1 MFRPESNKKL
11 SKECRK
17 IVDTFLSENPE
28 IGQIFIYSNN
38 EQELFRSLQKNIS
51 SILRKNPPALEYYQ
65 GIQLGKSGYNR
76 LRWKDFAAIRILDY
90 IKHAGVSFSDMNL
103 RGKLIISNPLRNLW
117 KAIRTNSGEQTVD
130 FYEDMLHLF
139 RQLKGKDY
147 RKHPD
152 LGKIKYWMYRYPD
165 GIDPALVSMR
175 KRNRERILKKII
187 SRIDSGEIISHRY
200 YFKNG
205 LNEDDKFKIALEW
218 WQDYSFHLRM
228 AIRSVKELNYFLD
241 HTLHE
246 EELATLYE
254 AENSGIPVFIN
265 PYYLSLLNI
274 KDIQN
279 GIKPDITLRDYIFAN
294 KDLNFEFGHI
304 VAWEK
309 EDQVQPNKP
318 NVAGWVM
325 PDGKGLHRRYPEVA
339 IFIPE
344 TMGRSCGGLCV
355 SCQRMYDFQSGHLN
369 FNLDKLKS
377 ESNWKDDLKM
387 VMKYFRNDSQLRDIL
402 VTGGDAFMSSDR
414 VIKTILDHIYEM
426 SVQKI
431 RDNRNRPDGM
441 KYAEM
446 IRIRFGTRLPAYL
459 PQRFTPELIQIL
471 RNFKAKASAIGIK
484 QFIIQ
489 THFVSG
495 LEITPESRNAIK
507 KLISAGWMVTNQV
520 VFTAAAS
527 RRGHIIK
534 LRKTLNDIGVI
545 PYYTF
550 QVKGH
555 RENKHNF
562 APIAR
567 SVQEQQEEKIYGSVS
582 VNVLPEIKRLSCHP
596 GQMTENTDLIRKKY
610 GLPFL
615 ATDRSLMN
623 IPGVG
628 KSLTFR
634 VIGLTDDGRRIL
646 SFDHDPSR
654 NHSPIIKKMGKVTIV
669 ESKSVYEYLQQ
680 LSKMGEDL
688 KDYDTIYGYSI
699 GETEDRMP
707 IFEYPEYNFIVTPVF
722 TNLKISK
729 PAPDFELTET

>member
-1 MFRPESNKKL
+1 MFRTEP
-11 SKECRK
+11 SKRLNEECRK
-17 IVDTFLSENPE
+17 TIDIFFNANPE
-28 IGQIFIYSNN
+28 FGNIFLYSNN
-38 EQELFRSLQKNIS
+38 ERELFYS
-51 SILRKNPPALEYYQ
+51 LRKATLQIIKENPSALEYYR
-65 GIQLGKSGYNR
+65 GGHGYNK

-90 IKHAGVSFSDMNL
+90 MDHAGEGFNDMNL
-103 RGKLIISNPLRNLW
+103 RGKQIISNPLRTFW
-117 KAIRTNSGEQTVD
+117 KAIRTNSGEQSVD
-130 FYEDMLHLF
+130 FYKDMFHLF
-139 RQLKGKDY
+139 RQLKGKEY

-152 LGKIKYWMYRYPD
+152 LGKINYWMYRFPNGTD
-165 GIDPALVSMR
+165 KDIISVR
-175 KRNRERILKKII
+175 KKNRERILKKII
-187 SRIDSGEIISHRY
+187 SKIDSGEIISHRY
-200 YFKNG
+200 CFEKG
-205 LNEDDKFKIALEW
+205 HTEDDKFKIALKW

-241 HTLHE
+241 YTLKK
-246 EELATLYE
+246 EELATLHE

-274 KDIQN
+274 EDISN
-279 GIKPDITLRDYIFAN
+279 GRKTDITLRDYIFAN
-294 KDLNFEFGHI
+294 NDLNFEFGHI

-369 FNLDKLKS
+369 FNLEKLKP
-377 ESNWKDDLKM
+377 ESTWKDDLKS

-414 VIKTILDHIYEM
+414 AIKTILDYIYEM
-426 SVQKI
+426 AVQKI

-471 RNFKAKASAIGIK
+471 ENFKEKASAIGMK

-489 THFVSG
+489 THFVSS
-495 LEITPESRNAIK
+495 LEVTPEASVAIQ

-527 RRGHIIK
+527 RRGHTIK
-534 LRKTLNDIGVI
+534 LRKSLNDIGVL
-545 PYYTF
+545 PYYNF

-562 APIAR
+562 TPIAR
-567 SVQEQQEEKIYGSVS
+567 SIQEQQEEKIYGSVS
-582 VNVLPEIKRLSCHP
+582 VNILPEIKKLSCQP
-596 GQMTENTDLIRKKY
+596 GLMTRNINLIRKKH

-615 ATDRSLMN
+615 ATDKNVMN

-628 KSLTFR
+628 KSLSFR

-646 SFDHDPSR
+646 AFEHDPSR
-654 NHSPIIKKMGKVTIV
+654 NHSPIIKKMDKVIII

-680 LSKMGEDL
+680 LKKMGEDL
-688 KDYDTIYGYSI
+688 KEYDTIYGYSI
-699 GETEDRMP
+699 GESEDRIP
-707 IFEYPEYNFIVTPVF
+707 IFEYPEYNFIVSPVL
-722 TNLKISK
+722 TNLKISN
-729 PAPDFELTET
+729 PDSILLSTKL

>member
-1 MFRPESNKKL
+1 MFRTESNKQL
-11 SKECRK
+11 NKECRG
-17 IVDTFLSENPE
+17 IINTFLQKNPE

-38 EQELFRSLQKNIS
+38 EEELFQS
-51 SILRKNPPALEYYQ
+51 LRKITLRILNENPSALEYYH
-65 GIQLGKSGYNR
+65 GVKVGKSGYNR
-76 LRWKDFAAIRILDY
+76 LRWKDFAAVRILDY
-90 IKHAGVSFSDMNL
+90 IEHAGKSFTDMNL
-103 RGKLIISNPLRNLW
+103 RGKQIISNPLLTFW
-117 KAIRTNSGEQTVD
+117 KAIRSNLGVKSID
-130 FYEDMLHLF
+130 FYEDMVHLF
-139 RQLKGKDY
+139 RQLKGTEY

-152 LGKIKYWMYRYPD
+152 FGKINYWMHRFPNGVD
-165 GIDPALVSMR
+165 QDLISAR
-175 KRNRERILKKII
+175 KKNRERILKKII
-187 SRIDSGEIISHRY
+187 SKIDSGEIKSRRY
-200 YFKNG
+200 YFGEG
-205 LNEDDKFKIALEW
+205 LSSEDKFKVALDW
-218 WQDYSFHLRM
+218 WKDYSFHLRM
-228 AIRSVKELNYFLD
+228 AIRSVKELNNFLD
-241 HTLHE
+241 YTLGE
-246 EELATLYE
+246 EELAILYK

-274 KDIQN
+274 EDN
-279 GIKPDITLRDYIFAN
+279 SDGIRTDVTLREYIFAN
-294 KDLNFEFGHI
+294 EDLNFEFGHI

-309 EDQVQPNKP
+309 EDLVQPNEP

-369 FNLDKLKS
+369 FNLDKLKL
-377 ESNWKDDLKM
+377 ESNWMDDLNS
-387 VMKYFRNDSQLRDIL
+387 VMKYFRYDSQLRDIL
-402 VTGGDAFMSSDR
+402 VTGGDAFMSSDK
-414 VIKTILDHIYEM
+414 VIKIILDHIYEM
-426 SVQKI
+426 AVQKI
-431 RDNRNRPDGM
+431 RDNRNRSDGM

-446 IRIRFGTRLPAYL
+446 VRIRFGTRLPAYL
-459 PQRFTPELIQIL
+459 PQRFTPELIKIL
-471 RNFKAKASAIGIK
+471 KNFKAKASAIGIK

-489 THFVSG
+489 THFISS
-495 LEITPESRNAIK
+495 LEITPETRRAVK
-507 KLISAGWMVTNQV
+507 KLISAGWIVTNQV

-527 RRGHIIK
+527 RRGHTIK
-534 LRKTLNDIGVI
+534 LRKTLNDIGVV

-562 APIAR
+562 TPIAR
-567 SVQEQQEEKIYGSVS
+567 SVQEQLEEKIYGSVS
-582 VNVLPEIKRLSCHP
+582 DNVHTEIKKLSCWP
-596 GQMTENTDLIRKKY
+596 NKMEQNINSIRKKY

-615 ATDRSLMN
+615 ATDRSVMN

-654 NHSPIIKKMGKVTIV
+654 NHSPIIKKMGKATII

-680 LSKMGEDL
+680 VKKMGENL
-688 KDYDTIYGYSI
+688 KEYETIYGYSI

-707 IFEYPEYNFIVTPVF
+707 IFEYPEYNFIVSPVI
-722 TNLKISK
+722 TNLELSK
-729 PAPDFELTET
+729 PAPDFELTQT

>member
-1 MFRPESNKKL
+1 MFRPESNKQL

-17 IVDTFLSENPE
+17 LIDAFLQENPE
-28 IGQIFIYSNN
+28 TGQIFFYSNN
-38 EQELFRSLQKNIS
+38 EKELFHY
-51 SILRKNPPALEYYQ
+51 LRKATFNIIEENPSALEYYYGDQ
-65 GIQLGKSGYNR
+65 TGKSGYNR

-90 IKHAGVSFSDMNL
+90 IEHAGRSFSDMNL
-103 RGKLIISNPLRNLW
+103 HGKQIISNPLRTFW
-117 KAIRTNSGEQTVD
+117 KAIRTNSGEQSLD
-130 FYEDMLHLF
+130 FYEDMFHLF
-139 RQLKGKDY
+139 RQLKGKEY

-152 LGKIKYWMYRYPD
+152 LGKINYWMHLYPD
-165 GIDPALVSMR
+165 GVDQALVSAR
-175 KRNRERILKKII
+175 KKNRKRILKKII
-187 SRIDSGEIISHRY
+187 SKIDSGEIISHRY
-200 YFKNG
+200 YFNKG
-205 LNEDDKFKIALEW
+205 LKAKEKFKIALEW
-218 WQDYSFHLRM
+218 WKDYSFHLRM
-228 AIRSVKELNYFLD
+228 AIRSVKELDDFLD
-241 HTLHE
+241 HSFQKD
-246 EELATLYE
+246 ELEVLYK
-254 AENSGIPVFIN
+254 AESSGIPVFIN

-274 KDIQN
+274 ENLSNAKVL
-279 GIKPDITLRDYIFAN
+279 DITLRDYIFAN
-294 KDLNFEFGHI
+294 KDLNFEFGNI

-309 EDQVQPNKP
+309 EDQVQPNQP

-325 PDGKGLHRRYPEVA
+325 PDGRGLHRRYPEVA

-369 FNLDKLKS
+369 FNLDKLKL
-377 ESNWKDDLKM
+377 ESNWKDDLKL
-387 VMKYFRNDSQLRDIL
+387 VMKYFRNDAQLRDIL

-426 SVQKI
+426 AVQKI

-471 RNFKAKASAIGIK
+471 KDFKAKASAIGMK

-489 THFVSG
+489 THFVSS
-495 LEITPESRNAIK
+495 LEVTPEAKSAIK

-527 RRGHIIK
+527 RRGHTIK
-534 LRKTLNDIGVI
+534 LRETLNKIGVI

-562 APIAR
+562 TPIAR
-567 SVQEQQEEKIYGSVS
+567 SVQEQMEEKIYGTVS
-582 VNVLPEIKRLSCHP
+582 SGAQTDIKKLSCRP
-596 GQMTENTDLIRKKY
+596 DKMIQNIKTIREKY

-615 ATDRSLMN
+615 ATDKNIMN

-646 SFDHDPSR
+646 SFDHDPYR
-654 NHSPIIKKMGKVTIV
+654 NHSPIIKKMGKVTII

-680 LSKMGEDL
+680 LKKMGEKL
-688 KDYDTIYGYSI
+688 KEYETIYGYSI

-707 IFEYPEYNFIVTPVF
+707 IFEYPEYNFIVTPVL
-722 TNLKISK
+722 TNLKLSK
-729 PAPDFELTET
+729 PAPNPEFTQI